1 MSIWMLCNLD
11 SNQFWKLN
19 TNAILCSLF
28 GWKRF
33 LKARTS
39 FGGLLQSCSSS
50 GKKTRWI
57 FNQIPEKL
65 KCICKIW
72 KEREAYHLCI
82 PIWMQREFT
91 IFCIN
96 LWHFESM
103 YIKQPTFL
111 SLCGNLKQE
120 SYQHFWRLVF
130 ESQIRFI
137 NLWKMPIQSTRMFKL
152 YSKISPS
159 NWKYYLQKVQSTVR
173 RKLKNCR
180 QPHVFFLLCR
190 YNCTHSGTLIVRNHP
205 KTFSRKKGCEYG
217 KMNCTYFSHTKDN
230 RLILKVIEQA
240 KNGPKRALRIW
251 KSYRRYQKS

>member
-11 SNQFWKLN
+11 SNQFWKVN
-19 TNAILCSLF
+19 TNAICVAFLDGKGF
-28 GWKRF
+28 WKPE
-33 LKARTS
+33 
-39 FGGLLQSCSSS
+39 LLLGAYFSSAAA

-137 NLWKMPIQSTRMFKL
+137 NLWKMPIQSTLRLKL
-152 YSKISPS
+152 YSKISSS
-159 NWKYYLQKVQSTVR
+159 NWKYYLQEAQSTVR
-173 RKLKNCR
+173 RKLKYCR

-190 YNCTHSGTLIVRNHP
+190 YNCTHSGTLIVCNHP
-205 KTFSRKKGCEYG
+205 KTFSGEKWCVNMAKWILLTFPTKK
-217 KMNCTYFSHTKDN
+217 
-230 RLILKVIEQA
+230 I
-240 KNGPKRALRIW
+240 ALA
-251 KSYRRYQKS
+251 